1 MLGRGISGNAET
13 LDFTGF
19 VGVFKRLKIKNRAGF
34 CRHLQIVV
42 KFIKLS
48 TMRI

>member
-19 VGVFKRLKIKNRAGF
+19 VDIFKRPKIKNRAGF
-34 CRHLQIVV
+34 LGHLQIVV